1 MCLGFLDW
9 LYEPLSKVSVLEGST
24 ELVLKHEV
32 SVLEGST
39 ELVLK
44 HGESTRPI
52 ESESKT
58 TETGILL
65 TSSFSLFFI
74 LVWLNQFFF
83 SSLFF
88 PHLCFFSVE
97 VKGKRSTIMRILYR
111 ENYAKTK
118 NTRDI
123 CFFFFGC
130 ISFVN
135 HFLCNVILII
145 SETLFFFFSII
156 YLFYRFLSLS
166 L

>member
-9 LYEPLSKVSVLEGST
+9 LYEPLSK
-24 ELVLKHEV
+24 V

-83 SSLFF
+83 L
-88 PHLCFFSVE
+88 HYFSH
-97 VKGKRSTIMRILYR
+97 
-111 ENYAKTK
+111 
-118 NTRDI
+118 I
-123 CFFFFGC
+123 CV
-130 ISFVN
+130 SF
-135 HFLCNVILII
+135 L
-145 SETLFFFFSII
+145 
-156 YLFYRFLSLS
+156 
-166 L
+166 

>member
-97 VKGKRSTIMRILYR
+97 VKGKRSTIKRILYG
-111 ENYAKTK
+111 ENYAETK
-118 NTRDI
+118 NTRGI
-123 CFFFFGC
+123 CFFLLRKFC
-130 ISFVN
+130 
-135 HFLCNVILII
+135 
-145 SETLFFFFSII
+145 
-156 YLFYRFLSLS
+156 
-166 L
+166 